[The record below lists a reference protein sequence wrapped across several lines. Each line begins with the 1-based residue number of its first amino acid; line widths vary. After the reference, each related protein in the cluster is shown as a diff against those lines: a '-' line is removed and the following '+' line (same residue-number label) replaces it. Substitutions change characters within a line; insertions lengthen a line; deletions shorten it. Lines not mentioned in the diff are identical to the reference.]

1 MVDNQLTALDKHH
14 DLRKQ
19 WRQIDDI
26 RLRREPGRKQMRF
39 VVKIV
44 KWLLGLIVL
53 AIAALFA
60 WLYIAPPELIR
71 VGSGYSAKIVCS
83 NVFIAGRDA
92 NEVLAVD
99 VQAPGHP
106 LLRLMRVSV
115 DKNRGTV
122 SAGLLGFLGKSV
134 AVARDGLGCASVPD
148 GDVGKVR
155 RTAIHA
161 EPSAVGPDALWPE
174 GERVEASQ
182 DPVIAK
188 LLDDA
193 ALNGTGMRAVVVVK
207 NGRVVAERY
216 GDGFSAKTPLLGWSM
231 TKTVNA
237 AIVGTLV
244 KDGKMA
250 ITNKGLFAPWKA
262 DGRAA
267 ISLADMMAMS
277 SGLEFNED
285 YGDVADVT
293 RMLYLEPD
301 MAGFAESKPLAA
313 EVGKVFSYSSG
324 TAVML
329 SRLWQDAIGDKAKAL
344 TLPRSALFEPLG
356 MHSAVLETDEQGT
369 FVGSSYLY
377 ATAHDWARFG
387 QFLLQGGVWN
397 GNQILPAGFVDWMR
411 EPAPA
416 SNVYGKGQLWIE
428 APGDEEKPGAG
439 VAAGLPKDTY
449 WMQGHDGQ
457 TVTIIPSEQLV
468 VVRLGLTPA
477 KLGYRPRTMV
487 GALVKAL
494 H

>member
-1 MVDNQLTALDKHH
+1 
-14 DLRKQ
+14 
-19 WRQIDDI
+19 
-26 RLRREPGRKQMRF
+26 MRI
-39 VVKIV
+39 VAKIV
-44 KWLLGLIVL
+44 RWLLGLVAL

-60 WLYIAPPELIR
+60 WLYIAPPEMIR

-122 SAGLLGFLGKSV
+122 SAGMLGFLGKSL

-148 GDVGKVR
+148 GDVGKAR
-155 RTAIHA
+155 RTAVYA
-161 EPSAVGPDALWPE
+161 EPSAVSQAALWPE
-174 GERVEASQ
+174 GERVEPSQ

-193 ALNGTGMRAVVVVK
+193 ALTGSGMRAVVVVK

-216 GDGFSAKTPLLGWSM
+216 GTGFSAKTPMLGWSM

-250 ITNKGLFAPWKA
+250 VDKKGLFAPWKA

-301 MAGFAESKPLAA
+301 MAGFAEAKPLVA
-313 EVGKVFSYSSG
+313 EVGKVFTYSSG

-329 SRLWQDAIGDKAKAL
+329 SRLWQDAIGDKGKAL
-344 TLPRSALFEPLG
+344 MWPRTALFEPLG
-356 MHSAVLETDEQGT
+356 MHSAVLKTDEQGT

-397 GNQILPAGFVDWMR
+397 GNQVLPAGFVDWMR

-416 SNVYGKGQLWIE
+416 SKVYGKGQLWIE
-428 APGDEEKPGAG
+428 APGDEKKPGAG

-449 WMQGHDGQ
+449 WMEGHDGQ
-457 TVTIIPSEQLV
+457 TVTVIPSEQLV

-477 KLGYRPRTMV
+477 KLGYRPQAMV
-487 GALVKAL
+487 GALVTAL

>member
-1 MVDNQLTALDKHH
+1 
-14 DLRKQ
+14 
-19 WRQIDDI
+19 
-26 RLRREPGRKQMRF
+26 MRF

-44 KWLLGLIVL
+44 KWMLGLVVL

-60 WLYIAPPELIR
+60 WLYFAPPELIR

-106 LLRLMRVSV
+106 LLKLMKVSV
-115 DKNRGTV
+115 DKQRGMV
-122 SAGLLGFLGKSV
+122 SAGLFGVLGRSV
-134 AVARDGLGCASVPD
+134 AVVRDGLGCASVPD
-148 GDVGKVR
+148 GDTGKAR
-155 RTAIHA
+155 QTAIHA
-161 EPSAVGPDALWPE
+161 EPPANSQDALWPE
-174 GERVEASQ
+174 GERVDASQ
-182 DPVIAK
+182 KPEIAK
-188 LLDDA
+188 IIDDPA
-193 ALNGTGMRAVVVVK
+193 MAGTGMRAVVVVK
-207 NGRVVAERY
+207 NGHIVAERY
-216 GDGFSAKTPLLGWSM
+216 GEGFSSKTPLLGWSM

-244 KDGKMA
+244 KDGTMA
-250 ITNKGLFAPWKA
+250 IDNKGLFAPWKA

-267 ISLADMMAMS
+267 ISLANLMAMS

-293 RMLYLEPD
+293 RMLYLEPN
-301 MAGFAESKPLAA
+301 MAGFAEAKPLTG

-329 SRLWQDAIGDKAKAL
+329 SRLWQDTIGDKRKAL
-344 TLPRSALFEPLG
+344 AWPRTALFEPLG

-397 GNQILPAGFVDWMR
+397 GKDILPAGFVDWMR
-411 EPAPA
+411 EPA
-416 SNVYGKGQLWIE
+416 SKIYGKGQLWIE
-428 APGDEEKPGAG
+428 GPGDEESPGAG

-449 WMQGHDGQ
+449 WMEGHDGQ
-457 TVTIIPSEQLV
+457 TVAIIPSEELV

-477 KLGYRPRTMV
+477 KLNYRPQVMV

>member
-1 MVDNQLTALDKHH
+1 
-14 DLRKQ
+14 
-19 WRQIDDI
+19 
-26 RLRREPGRKQMRF
+26 MRI

-44 KWLLGLIVL
+44 KWLFGLVVL
-53 AIAALFA
+53 AIVALVA
-60 WLYIAPPELIR
+60 WLYVAPPELIR

-106 LLRLMRVSV
+106 LLRLMKVSV
-115 DKNRGTV
+115 DKERGMV
-122 SAGLLGFLGKSV
+122 SAGLFGVLGKSV
-134 AVARDGLGCASVPD
+134 AVARDGLGCATVPD
-148 GDVGKVR
+148 GNTGKAR
-155 RTAIHA
+155 QTAIYA
-161 EPSAVGPDALWPE
+161 EPAATRQDALWPE
-174 GERVEASQ
+174 GERVDAPQNPE
-182 DPVIAK
+182 IAK
-188 LLDDA
+188 IVDDA
-193 ALNGTGMRAVVVVK
+193 AMAGAGMRAVVVVK
-207 NGRVVAERY
+207 NGHIVAERY
-216 GDGFSAKTPLLGWSM
+216 GEGFSAKTPLLGWSM

-250 ITNKGLFAPWKA
+250 IDNKGLFAPWKA

-267 ISLADMMAMS
+267 ISLADLMAMS

-301 MAGFAESKPLAA
+301 MAGFAEAKPLTG

-329 SRLWQDAIGDKAKAL
+329 SRLWQDAVGDKAKAL
-344 TLPRSALFEPLG
+344 TWPRKALFEPLG
-356 MHSAVLETDEQGT
+356 MHSAVLETDEQGS

-397 GNQILPAGFVDWMR
+397 GNQLLPAGFVDWMR
-411 EPAPA
+411 EPAAA
-416 SNVYGKGQLWIE
+416 SKVYGKGQVWIE
-428 APGDEEKPGAG
+428 GPGDEENPGAG
-439 VAAGLPKDTY
+439 AAAGLPKDTY
-449 WMQGHDGQ
+449 WMEGHDGQ
-457 TVTIIPSEQLV
+457 TVAIIPSEQLV

-477 KLGYRPRTMV
+477 KLGYRPQAML

>member
-1 MVDNQLTALDKHH
+1 
-14 DLRKQ
+14 
-19 WRQIDDI
+19 
-26 RLRREPGRKQMRF
+26 MRA
-39 VVKIV
+39 VVKFI
-44 KWLLGLIVL
+44 KWLLGLVV
-53 AIAALFA
+53 AAVAALFA
-60 WLYIAPPELIR
+60 WLYLAPPELIR

-106 LLRLMRVSV
+106 LLKLMKVSV
-115 DKNRGTV
+115 DKERGLV
-122 SAGLLGFLGKSV
+122 SAGLLWVLGKSV
-134 AVARDGLGCASVPD
+134 AVDRDGVGCASVPD
-148 GDVGKVR
+148 GDTGKARQTSVR
-155 RTAIHA
+155 AAAPTAA
-161 EPSAVGPDALWPE
+161 AQPEALWPE
-174 GERVEASQ
+174 GERVGAWQNPEVSKIID
-182 DPVIAK
+182 DPAMAGAG
-188 LLDDA
+188 L
-193 ALNGTGMRAVVVVK
+193 RAVVVVK
-207 NGRVVAERY
+207 NGRIVAERY

-250 ITNKGLFAPWKA
+250 LDNNGLFAPWKA

-285 YGDVADVT
+285 YGNVADVT
-293 RMLYLEPD
+293 RMLYLESD
-301 MAGFAESKPLAA
+301 MAGFGEAKPLTGEA
-313 EVGKVFSYSSG
+313 GKVFSYSSG

-344 TLPRSALFEPLG
+344 AWPRTALFEPLG

-397 GNQILPAGFVDWMR
+397 GAQVLPAGFVDWMR
-411 EPAPA
+411 QLAPA
-416 SNVYGKGQLWIE
+416 SKVYGKGQVWIE
-428 APGDEEKPGAG
+428 GPGDEESPGAG
-439 VAAGLPKDTY
+439 VAAGLPNDTY
-449 WMQGHDGQ
+449 WMEGHDGQ
-457 TVTIIPSEQLV
+457 TVAIIPSEQLV

-477 KLGYRPRTMV
+477 KLGYRPQTMV
-487 GALVKAL
+487 AALVKAL

>member
-1 MVDNQLTALDKHH
+1 
-14 DLRKQ
+14 
-19 WRQIDDI
+19 
-26 RLRREPGRKQMRF
+26 MRI

-83 NVFIAGRDA
+83 NVFIAGRNA

-161 EPSAVGPDALWPE
+161 GPSEIGQDALWPE
-174 GERVEASQ
+174 GERIEASQ
-182 DPVIAK
+182 DPLIAK

-193 ALNGTGMRAVVVVK
+193 ALTGPGLRAVVVVK

-216 GDGFSAKTPLLGWSM
+216 GAGFSAKTPLLGWSM

-244 KDGKMA
+244 KDGKMTFA
-250 ITNKGLFAPWKA
+250 DKGLFGPWKA
-262 DGRAA
+262 DGRSA

-313 EVGKVFSYSSG
+313 EVGKMFSYSSG

-344 TLPRSALFEPLG
+344 TWPRTALFEPLG

-387 QFLLQGGVWN
+387 QFLLQSGVWN

-411 EPAPA
+411 EPAAA
-416 SNVYGKGQLWIE
+416 SKVYGKGQLWIE
-428 APGDEEKPGAG
+428 APGDEENSGAG

-449 WMQGHDGQ
+449 WMEGHDGQ
-457 TVTIIPSEQLV
+457 TVAIIPSEQLV

-477 KLGYRPRTMV
+477 KLGYRPQTMV

>member
-1 MVDNQLTALDKHH
+1 
-14 DLRKQ
+14 
-19 WRQIDDI
+19 
-26 RLRREPGRKQMRF
+26 MRA
-39 VVKIV
+39 VVKFI
-44 KWLLGLIVL
+44 KWLLGLVIL
-53 AIAALFA
+53 AVVALFA
-60 WLYIAPPELIR
+60 WLYLAPPELIR
-71 VGSGYSAKIVCS
+71 VGSSYSAKIVCS
-83 NVFIAGRDA
+83 NVFIAGRDP
-92 NEVLAVD
+92 NQVLAVD

-106 LLRLMRVSV
+106 LLRLMKVSV
-115 DKNRGTV
+115 DRERGMV
-122 SAGLLGFLGKSV
+122 SAGLLWVLGKSV
-134 AVARDGLGCASVPD
+134 AVERFGVGCASVPD
-148 GDVGKVR
+148 GDTGKAR
-155 RTAIHA
+155 QTSLR
-161 EPSAVGPDALWPE
+161 AVPPAAAQPDELWPY
-174 GERVEASQ
+174 GERVDTSQ
-182 DPVIAK
+182 NPDVSKIV
-188 LLDDA
+188 DDA
-193 ALNGTGMRAVVVVK
+193 AMAGTGMRAIVVVK

-244 KDGKMA
+244 KDGKIA
-250 ITNKGLFAPWKA
+250 IGNKGLFKAWKA

-293 RMLYLEPD
+293 RMLYLESD
-301 MAGFAESKPLAA
+301 MAGFAEAKPLSG

-344 TLPRSALFEPLG
+344 AWPRTALFEPLG

-416 SNVYGKGQLWIE
+416 SKVYGKGQLWI
-428 APGDEEKPGAG
+428 AGPGDEEKPGAG
-439 VAAGLPKDTY
+439 AAAGLPKDTY
-449 WMQGHDGQ
+449 WMEGHDGQ
-457 TVTIIPSEQLV
+457 TVAIIPSEQLV

-477 KLGYRPRTMV
+477 KLGYRPQAMV

-494 H
+494 Q

>member
-1 MVDNQLTALDKHH
+1 
-14 DLRKQ
+14 
-19 WRQIDDI
+19 
-26 RLRREPGRKQMRF
+26 MRI

-53 AIAALFA
+53 AIVGLFA

-83 NVFIAGRDA
+83 NVFIAGRDP

-148 GDVGKVR
+148 GNVGKAR
-155 RTAIHA
+155 KTAIYA
-161 EPSAVGPDALWPE
+161 EPAATKQDALWPE
-174 GERVEASQ
+174 GERVDSSQ
-182 DPVIAK
+182 IPEIAK
-188 LLDDA
+188 ILDDA
-193 ALNGTGMRAVVVVK
+193 ALTGTGMRAVVVVK
-207 NGRVVAERY
+207 NDHVVAERY
-216 GDGFSAKTPLLGWSM
+216 GDGFSKKTPLIGWSM

-244 KDGKMA
+244 KDGKVA
-250 ITNKGLFAPWKA
+250 VTNQALFGAWKA

-277 SGLEFNED
+277 SGLAFNED

-301 MAGFAESKPLAA
+301 MAGFAESKPLTGA
-313 EVGKVFSYSSG
+313 VGKVFSYSSG

-329 SRLWQDAIGDKAKAL
+329 SRLWQDAIGDKDKAL
-344 TLPRSALFEPLG
+344 MWPRTALFGPLG
-356 MHSAVLETDEQGT
+356 MNSAVLETDEQGT

-397 GNQILPAGFVDWMR
+397 GNDILPAGFVDWMR

-416 SNVYGKGQLWIE
+416 SKVYGKGQLWIE
-428 APGDEEKPGAG
+428 GPGDEESPGAG
-439 VAAGLPKDTY
+439 IASGLPKDTY
-449 WMQGHDGQ
+449 WMEGHDGQ
-457 TVTIIPSEQLV
+457 TVAIIPSEQLV

-477 KLGYRPRTMV
+477 KLGYRPQTMV
-487 GALVKAL
+487 AALVKAL

>member
-1 MVDNQLTALDKHH
+1 
-14 DLRKQ
+14 
-19 WRQIDDI
+19 
-26 RLRREPGRKQMRF
+26 MRA
-39 VVKIV
+39 VVKFI

-53 AIAALFA
+53 AAVALFA
-60 WLYIAPPELIR
+60 WLYLAPPELIR

-106 LLRLMRVSV
+106 LLRLMKVSV
-115 DKNRGTV
+115 DKERGMV

-134 AVARDGLGCASVPD
+134 AVARDGVGCASVPN
-148 GDVGKVR
+148 GDTGKAR
-155 RTAIHA
+155 QTSIHA
-161 EPSAVGPDALWPE
+161 EPAATQQDVLWPE
-174 GERVEASQ
+174 GERVDASQ
-182 DPVIAK
+182 APEVAK
-188 LLDDA
+188 ILDDTA
-193 ALNGTGMRAVVVVK
+193 MAGAGMRAVVVVK
-207 NGRVVAERY
+207 NGRIVAERY

-250 ITNKGLFAPWKA
+250 IDNKGLFAPWKA

-301 MAGFAESKPLAA
+301 MAGFAEAKPLTG

-344 TLPRSALFEPLG
+344 AWPRTALFAPLG

-397 GNQILPAGFVDWMR
+397 GNQVLPAGFVDWMR
-411 EPAPA
+411 EPASA
-416 SNVYGKGQLWIE
+416 SKVYGKGQLWIE
-428 APGDEEKPGAG
+428 APGDEENPGAG
-439 VAAGLPKDTY
+439 IAAGLPKDTY
-449 WMQGHDGQ
+449 WMEGHDGQ
-457 TVTIIPSEQLV
+457 TVAIVPSEQLV
-468 VVRLGLTPA
+468 VVRLGLTPS
-477 KLGYRPRTMV
+477 KLGYRPQTML

>member
-1 MVDNQLTALDKHH
+1 
-14 DLRKQ
+14 
-19 WRQIDDI
+19 
-26 RLRREPGRKQMRF
+26 MRA
-39 VVKIV
+39 VVRFI
-44 KWLLGLIVL
+44 KWLLGLVVL
-53 AIAALFA
+53 AVVALFA
-60 WLYIAPPELIR
+60 WLYFAPPELIR

-83 NVFIAGRDA
+83 NVFIAGRDP

-106 LLRLMRVSV
+106 LLKLMKVSV
-115 DKNRGTV
+115 DKERGLV
-122 SAGLLGFLGKSV
+122 SAGLLWVLGKSL
-134 AVARDGLGCASVPD
+134 AVERDGVGCASVPD
-148 GDVGKVR
+148 GDTGKARQTVLR
-155 RTAIHA
+155 VAPPAATTQ
-161 EPSAVGPDALWPE
+161 PDALWPD
-174 GERVEASQ
+174 GERVDASQ
-182 DPVIAK
+182 NPEVSTIVDDPAM
-188 LLDDA
+188 A
-193 ALNGTGMRAVVVVK
+193 GTGVRAIVVVK
-207 NGRVVAERY
+207 NGRIVAERY

-237 AIVGTLV
+237 AIVGTLM

-250 ITNKGLFAPWKA
+250 LDNKALFAPWKA

-293 RMLYLEPD
+293 RMLYLEAD
-301 MAGFAESKPLAA
+301 MAGFGEAKPLTG

-329 SRLWQDAIGDKAKAL
+329 SRLWQDAVGDKAKAL
-344 TLPRSALFEPLG
+344 AWPRTALFEPLG

-397 GNQILPAGFVDWMR
+397 SAQILPTGFVDWMR
-411 EPAPA
+411 QPAPA
-416 SNVYGKGQLWIE
+416 SKVYGKGQVWIE
-428 APGDEEKPGAG
+428 GPGDEESPGAG
-439 VAAGLPKDTY
+439 AAAGLPKDTY
-449 WMQGHDGQ
+449 WMEGHDGQ
-457 TVTIIPSEQLV
+457 TVAIVPSEQLV

-477 KLGYRPRTMV
+477 KLGYRPQTMV
-487 GALVKAL
+487 AALVKAL
-494 H
+494 HQ

>member
-1 MVDNQLTALDKHH
+1 
-14 DLRKQ
+14 
-19 WRQIDDI
+19 
-26 RLRREPGRKQMRF
+26 MRF

-53 AIAALFA
+53 AVAAVFA

-92 NEVLAVD
+92 KEVLAVD

-122 SAGLLGFLGKSV
+122 SAGLLGFLGKSE
-134 AVARDGLGCASVPD
+134 AVSRDGLGCASVPD
-148 GDVGKVR
+148 SDVGKAR
-155 RTAIHA
+155 RTAVHA
-161 EPSAVGPDALWPE
+161 EPLATSQDTLWPE
-174 GERVEASQ
+174 GERVDASQ

-193 ALNGTGMRAVVVVK
+193 ALTGPGMRAVVVVK

-237 AIVGTLV
+237 AIIGTLV

-250 ITNKGLFAPWKA
+250 VDNKGLFAPWRA

-301 MAGFAESKPLAA
+301 MAGYAESKPLAA

-344 TLPRSALFEPLG
+344 TWPRSALFEPLG

-397 GNQILPAGFVDWMR
+397 GNQILPVGFVDWMR

-416 SNVYGKGQLWIE
+416 SKVYGKGQLWIE
-428 APGDEEKPGAG
+428 APGDEGNPGAG
-439 VAAGLPKDTY
+439 VAAGLPRDTY
-449 WMQGHDGQ
+449 WMEGHDGQ
-457 TVTIIPSEQLV
+457 TVAIIPSEQLV
-468 VVRLGLTPA
+468 IVRLGLTPA
-477 KLGYRPRTMV
+477 KHGYRPQTMV

>member
-1 MVDNQLTALDKHH
+1 
-14 DLRKQ
+14 
-19 WRQIDDI
+19 
-26 RLRREPGRKQMRF
+26 MRI

-60 WLYIAPPELIR
+60 WLYISPPELIR

-83 NVFIAGRDA
+83 NVFIAGRDP

-122 SAGLLGFLGKSV
+122 SAGLFGFLGKSV

-148 GDVGKVR
+148 GDVGKAR
-155 RTAIHA
+155 RTAIQA
-161 EPSAVGPDALWPE
+161 EPSAATMGDLWPE

-182 DPVIAK
+182 DPVVAK

-193 ALNGTGMRAVVVVK
+193 ALTGTGMRAVVVVK

-250 ITNKGLFAPWKA
+250 FDDKNLFAPWKA

-267 ISLADMMAMS
+267 ISLAEMMAMS

-301 MAGFAESKPLAA
+301 MASFAESKPLAA

-329 SRLWQDAIGDKAKAL
+329 SRLWQDAVGDKAKAL
-344 TLPRSALFEPLG
+344 TWPRTALFEPLG

-397 GNQILPAGFVDWMR
+397 GNQILPTGFVDWMR
-411 EPAPA
+411 EPASA
-416 SNVYGKGQLWIE
+416 SKVYGKGQLWIE
-428 APGDEEKPGAG
+428 APGDEENPGAG

-449 WMQGHDGQ
+449 WMEGHDGQ
-457 TVTIIPSEQLV
+457 TVAIIPSEQLV

-477 KLGYRPRTMV
+477 KFGYRPQTMV
-487 GALVKAL
+487 GALIKAL